1 MAGNEVTV
9 TISGGTS
16 TTVTVPGS
24 TGTPA
29 PTITN
34 GGTANVAVTS
44 VGDRGPQGDAG
55 PATTLAIGTVTTG
68 EPGSSASATLAGSPP
83 AQTLSLAI
91 PRGQPGQNGTSGTF
105 ADAQQINARTASYTL
120 AISDAG
126 KLITASHSGTAI
138 TVTVPDGSSVA
149 FPVGT
154 HIDIARLG
162 VAEVTIVGASGVT
175 VNGTP
180 GLKLRAQYSAA
191 TLIEVAADL
200 WLLVGDLS
208 A

>member
-9 TISGGTS
+9 TVSGGTT

-34 GGTANVAVTS
+34 GGTANVTVTS
-44 VGDRGPQGDAG
+44 VGDRGPKGDVG
-55 PATTLAIGTVTTG
+55 PA
-68 EPGSSASATLAGSPP
+68 
-83 AQTLSLAI
+83 
-91 PRGQPGQNGTSGTF
+91 GQNGISGANGTF
-105 ADAQQINARTASYTL
+105 ADAQVVNDRTASYTL

-126 KLITASHSGTAI
+126 KLITASHASTAI
-138 TVTVPDGSSVA
+138 TITVPAGSSVA

-154 HIDIARLG
+154 HVDIARLG
-162 VAEVTIVGASGVT
+162 VAQVTVVGASGVT

-191 TLIEVAADL
+191 TLIEVAADS

>member
-1 MAGNEVTV
+1 MSSGNAVTV
-9 TISGGTS
+9 SVS
-16 TTVTVPGS
+16 TPSPVTVTVPGS
-24 TGTPA
+24 VGSS

-34 GGTANVAVTS
+34 GGTANVTVTS
-44 VGDRGPQGDAG
+44 VGDRGPAG
-55 PATTLAIGTVTTG
+55 ETGATGATGTN
-68 EPGSSASATLAGSPP
+68 GS
-83 AQTLSLAI
+83 
-91 PRGQPGQNGTSGTF
+91 F
-105 ADAQQINARTASYTL
+105 ADAQAINAKTSSYTL
-120 AISDAG
+120 SLSDAG
-126 KLITASHSGTAI
+126 KLVTASNASAAI
-138 TVTVPDGSSVA
+138 TITVPAGSSVA

-162 VAEVTIVGASGVT
+162 AASVTIAGDSGVT

-191 TLIEVAADL
+191 TLIEVAADS

>member
-1 MAGNEVTV
+1 MAGGNEVSVSVGAGNTITV
-9 TISGGTS
+9 A
-16 TTVTVPGS
+16 VAGS
-24 TGTPA
+24 TGTT

-34 GGTANVAVTS
+34 GGTATVTVTS
-44 VGDRGPQGDAG
+44 VGDRGPKGDVG
-55 PATTLAIGTVTTG
+55 PA
-68 EPGSSASATLAGSPP
+68 
-83 AQTLSLAI
+83 
-91 PRGQPGQNGTSGTF
+91 GQNGSSGANGTF
-105 ADAQQINARTASYTL
+105 ADAQVVNDRTASYTL

-126 KLITASHSGTAI
+126 KLITASHASTAI
-138 TVTVPDGSSVA
+138 TITVPAGSAVA

-154 HIDIARLG
+154 HVDIARLG
-162 VAEVTIVGASGVT
+162 VAQVTVVGASGVT

-191 TLIEVAADL
+191 TLIEVAADS

>member
-9 TISGGTS
+9 SVSGGTT

-34 GGTANVAVTS
+34 GGTANVTVTS

-55 PATTLAIGTVTTG
+55 
-68 EPGSSASATLAGSPP
+68 
-83 AQTLSLAI
+83 
-91 PRGQPGQNGTSGTF
+91 QNGTNGTF
-105 ADAQQINARTASYTL
+105 SDAQSINAKSASYTL
-120 AISDAG
+120 VLSDAG
-126 KLITASHSGTAI
+126 KLITASHASSSITI
-138 TVTVPDGSSVA
+138 TVPAVASVA

-162 VAEVTIVGASGVT
+162 AAAVNVAGASGVT

-191 TLIEVAADL
+191 TLILVASDS
-200 WLLVGDLS
+200 WLLIGDLS
-208 A
+208 S

>member
-34 GGTANVAVTS
+34 GGTANVSVTS
-44 VGDRGPQGDAG
+44 VGDRGPNGDTG
-55 PATTLAIGTVTTG
+55 PATTLTIGTVTGGAT
-68 EPGSSASATLAGSPP
+68 AAATLTGTAPN
-83 AQTLSLAI
+83 QTLSLVLPA
-91 PRGQPGQNGTSGTF
+91 GQNGSNGTNGTF

-126 KLITASHSGTAI
+126 KLITASHASTAI
-138 TVTVPDGSSVA
+138 TITVPAGSAVA
-149 FPVGT
+149 FAVGT

-162 VAEVTIVGASGVT
+162 GADVSVVGASGVT

-191 TLIEVAADL
+191 TLIEVAADS